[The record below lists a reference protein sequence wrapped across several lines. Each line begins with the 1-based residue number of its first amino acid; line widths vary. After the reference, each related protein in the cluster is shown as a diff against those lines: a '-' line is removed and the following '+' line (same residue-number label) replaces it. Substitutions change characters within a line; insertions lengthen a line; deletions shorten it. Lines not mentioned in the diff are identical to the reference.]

1 MGTRVTDLRCKEVIN
16 VTDGLR
22 LGFVSDVEILL
33 PEGKVL
39 ALVVPGPCR
48 FFGLFGRKDDFVIP
62 WNCIRRIGSDIILVE
77 LEPDKCRVPP
87 AQAGLVLKEAA
98 GGAWMINRPGFGRSP
113 PTGRADRE
121 NPWGLWNEG
130 RTDVNKITASR
141 LQRLAVISSLL
152 YRSRPGGPAR

>member
-39 ALVVPGPCR
+39 ARVVPGPCR

-77 LEPDKCRVPP
+77 LEPDKCRVP
-87 AQAGLVLKEAA
+87 
-98 GGAWMINRPGFGRSP
+98 RP
-113 PTGRADRE
+113 
-121 NPWGLWNEG
+121 
-130 RTDVNKITASR
+130 K
-141 LQRLAVISSLL
+141 
-152 YRSRPGGPAR
+152 PGWF

>member
-22 LGFVSDVEILL
+22 LGFASDVEILL

-77 LEPDKCRVPP
+77 LEPDKCRVP
-87 AQAGLVLKEAA
+87 
-98 GGAWMINRPGFGRSP
+98 RP
-113 PTGRADRE
+113 
-121 NPWGLWNEG
+121 
-130 RTDVNKITASR
+130 K
-141 LQRLAVISSLL
+141 
-152 YRSRPGGPAR
+152 PGWF

>member
-22 LGFVSDVEILL
+22 LGFVSDVEIL
-33 PEGKVL
+33 GKVL

-77 LEPDKCRVPP
+77 LEPDKCRVP
-87 AQAGLVLKEAA
+87 
-98 GGAWMINRPGFGRSP
+98 RP
-113 PTGRADRE
+113 
-121 NPWGLWNEG
+121 
-130 RTDVNKITASR
+130 K
-141 LQRLAVISSLL
+141 
-152 YRSRPGGPAR
+152 PGWF

>member
-48 FFGLFGRKDDFVIP
+48 FFGRKDDFVIP

-77 LEPDKCRVPP
+77 LEPDKCRVP
-87 AQAGLVLKEAA
+87 
-98 GGAWMINRPGFGRSP
+98 RP
-113 PTGRADRE
+113 
-121 NPWGLWNEG
+121 
-130 RTDVNKITASR
+130 K
-141 LQRLAVISSLL
+141 
-152 YRSRPGGPAR
+152 PGWF

>member
-62 WNCIRRIGSDIILVE
+62 CNCIRRIGSDIILVE
-77 LEPDKCRVPP
+77 LEPDKCRVP
-87 AQAGLVLKEAA
+87 
-98 GGAWMINRPGFGRSP
+98 RP
-113 PTGRADRE
+113 
-121 NPWGLWNEG
+121 
-130 RTDVNKITASR
+130 K
-141 LQRLAVISSLL
+141 
-152 YRSRPGGPAR
+152 PGWF

>member
-22 LGFVSDVEILL
+22 RGFVSDVEILL

-77 LEPDKCRVPP
+77 LEPDKCRVP
-87 AQAGLVLKEAA
+87 
-98 GGAWMINRPGFGRSP
+98 RP
-113 PTGRADRE
+113 
-121 NPWGLWNEG
+121 
-130 RTDVNKITASR
+130 K
-141 LQRLAVISSLL
+141 
-152 YRSRPGGPAR
+152 PGWF